1 MRLPIRSSPLTVDL
15 RRPQG
20 MPDVTHRW
28 EVRHLVRDSVL
39 PRARSPASTG
49 ARYAAAR
56 GLLVY
61 VPMYSQPEAP
71 LICSL

>member
-39 PRARSPASTG
+39 REL
-49 ARYAAAR
+49 
-56 GLLVY
+56 GLLPQRERVT
-61 VPMYSQPEAP
+61 PQPEDSSSTFQCTP
-71 LICSL
+71 SPRRR